1 MSTDDGNGDDK
12 TMIMAPS
19 ARAGHRQPAP
29 RARLVCENPDN
40 LGSPAGQ
47 EILLDGSEITI
58 GRTPDHDVALKAD
71 GISRNHAKFFPGD
84 GAWGVEDMG
93 STNGVLVNGSKAQ
106 QAWLKNGD
114 AIILGTVKYRFEF
127 LPEAGAEEE
136 ESDAMVEAEKTVVM
150 RPTVKRNIAAEQ
162 STPTPTPTPT
172 KPQATTQAARAPA
185 KPATA
190 TPRPAARASAARDK
204 PSGIGSGMKLIIVLA
219 AVVVAAIAFLALG

>member
-162 STPTPTPTPT
+162 STPTPTPT